1 MDRVSDARS
10 RPLASLLCYASRVL
24 APELVALLVCPTSK
38 QPLVYFPRGEAD
50 QNEAEAFLL
59 CPAAKL
65 RYRLERGVPV
75 LLAEE
80 AETVDPTALSRLL
93 ARAKQLGIKVPD

>member
-1 MDRVSDARS
+1 M
-10 RPLASLLCYASRVL
+10 L
-24 APELVALLVCPTSK
+24 APDLVALLVCPTSK

-50 QNEAEAFLL
+50 QNEAEGFLL

-65 RYRLERGVPV
+65 RYRIDRGVPV

-80 AETVDPTALSRLL
+80 AETVDSVVVARLL
-93 ARAKQLGIKVPD
+93 ARAKQLGIQLPS